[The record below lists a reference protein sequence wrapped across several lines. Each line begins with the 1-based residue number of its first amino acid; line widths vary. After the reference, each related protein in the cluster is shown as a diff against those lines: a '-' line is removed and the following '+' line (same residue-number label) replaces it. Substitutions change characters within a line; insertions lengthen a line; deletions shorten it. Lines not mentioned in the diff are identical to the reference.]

1 MLGPR
6 PFKTTAQ
13 TPFCMTP
20 YPLRL
25 LAVSEKES
33 SITDPTLQ
41 DSSCQDPKKFQHD
54 IATCHL
60 GANVESA
67 TPPLLLQ
74 RRSPSLYH

>member
-1 MLGPR
+1 
-6 PFKTTAQ
+6 
-13 TPFCMTP
+13 MTP
-20 YPLRL
+20 SPIRL

-41 DSSCQDPKKFQHD
+41 DSSCQDPRRFQHG

-67 TPPLLLQ
+67 TPPLHLQ
-74 RRSPSLYH
+74 RGSPSLYH